1 MEHGDLI
8 QLLLSGV
15 LLGAVLSVAAAEGA
29 EPTAPALRASRFGDG
44 LRRPRSHAPRI
55 SRRPRERNMKF
66 ERIEPEAVEQLQK
79 PKSTGVWIYSSA
91 PGDSLDC
98 GGGPQG
104 GTGGAALTWAA
115 QLEPSDEGDG
125 DEGEGEGEH
134 WRVYVAGH
142 GTYQAGGNPNQARF
156 IKGAAEN
163 SAGRIRVGE
172 TQKTAGEMDRWVDEW
187 NKGDGAKEFNVVTN
201 NCQTF
206 ARRFA
211 EFLCEGN
218 SNLPDHAGVAASI
231 GDGFLS
237 AAAGIGCFLQYWPND
252 NVSAEIGKAGAEA
265 RVGWAGARLAAEAS
279 LAAIHMQTST
289 GNDIHRRWQPP
300 RSGRGA
306 GGTGLRAG
314 GADARLGGGLGGRL
328 RGRGLRGRRIT
339 IATAFITTATTT
351 TTTTTTTTYYFLKR
365 LLLETDPLL
374 MGLHWQHIHA

>member
-115 QLEPSDEGDG
+115 QLEP
-125 DEGEGEGEH
+125 
-134 WRVYVAGH
+134 
-142 GTYQAGGNPNQARF
+142 
-156 IKGAAEN
+156 
-163 SAGRIRVGE
+163 RVGE

-289 GNDIHRRWQPP
+289 GNDI
-300 RSGRGA
+300 A
-306 GGTGLRAG
+306 GGRK
-314 GADARLGGGLGGRL
+314 DA
-328 RGRGLRGRRIT
+328 
-339 IATAFITTATTT
+339 
-351 TTTTTTTTYYFLKR
+351 
-365 LLLETDPLL
+365 
-374 MGLHWQHIHA
+374 QHIGFRLEGPLSRNL